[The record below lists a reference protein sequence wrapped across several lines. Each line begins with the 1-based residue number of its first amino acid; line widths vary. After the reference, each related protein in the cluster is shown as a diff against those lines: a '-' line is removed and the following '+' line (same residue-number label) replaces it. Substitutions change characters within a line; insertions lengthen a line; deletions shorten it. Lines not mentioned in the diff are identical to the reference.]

1 VALEPPRK
9 QRKVSMSALKG
20 VPMSISPELLEVLAR
35 MGHGD
40 HIVLADG
47 NFPGENQGADYVIR
61 ADGMGV
67 PDLLRDILR
76 LMPVDTADESAFV
89 MAVPEGDPEP
99 PVWSEYRR
107 ILSEG
112 EGRDVELI
120 EVERFAFYDFTK
132 QKAFAVVMTGETALY
147 ANLILVKG
155 VVTP

>member
-1 VALEPPRK
+1 
-9 QRKVSMSALKG
+9 MSALKG

-40 HIVLADG
+40 HIVIADG

-67 PDLLRDILR
+67 PDLLRDLLQ
-76 LMPVDTADESAFV
+76 LMPVDTADKSAFV

-99 PVWSEYRR
+99 PIWAEYRK
-107 ILSEG
+107 IIAEA
-112 EGRDVELI
+112 EGREVELA
-120 EVERFAFYDFTK
+120 EVERFEFYDFTK
-132 QKAFAVVMTGETALY
+132 MNAYAVVMTGETALY

-155 VVTP
+155 VVAPG

>member
-1 VALEPPRK
+1 
-9 QRKVSMSALKG
+9 MSALKG

-47 NFPGENQGADYVIR
+47 NFPGENQGADYVVR

-67 PDLLRDILR
+67 PDLLRDMLK
-76 LMPVDTADESAFV
+76 LMPVDVSDEAAYV

-99 PVWSEYRR
+99 PIWAEYRR
-107 ILSEG
+107 ILDDA
-112 EGRDVELI
+112 EGRRIELVEL
-120 EVERFAFYDFTK
+120 ERFAFYDFTK

-155 VVTP
+155 VVAP

>member
-1 VALEPPRK
+1 
-9 QRKVSMSALKG
+9 MSALKG

-40 HIVLADG
+40 HIVIADG
-47 NFPGENQGADYVIR
+47 NFPGENQGADYVVR
-61 ADGMGV
+61 VDGMGV
-67 PDLLRDILR
+67 PDLLRDLLK

-99 PVWSEYRR
+99 PIWSKYRTE
-107 ILSEG
+107 LEESEG
-112 EGRDVELI
+112 RPVELV

-132 QKAFAVVMTGETALY
+132 ENAFAVVMTGETAIY

-155 VVTP
+155 VVAPD